1 MVITAYNE
9 NGGTDSTTVFS
20 FFLLYNSFRQDQ
32 VWRHIGGAALV
43 ILCITGNLELEKERM
58 REAGLVKEFRTIY
71 AEYKSIGK
79 EVYFLEDKIKIQ
91 HANSLLY
98 MRINCF
104 MGFPTE
110 THKLSGTTSPHPS
123 PLMNKNKGA

>member
-58 REAGLVKEFRTIY
+58 REAGLVKEFHTIY

-79 EVYFLEDKIKIQ
+79 EVYFLDDKIKIQ

-98 MRINCF
+98 M
-104 MGFPTE
+104 TQ
-110 THKLSGTTSPHPS
+110 TSHF
-123 PLMNKNKGA
+123 NKCLCILKIQ

>member
-1 MVITAYNE
+1 M
-9 NGGTDSTTVFS
+9 
-20 FFLLYNSFRQDQ
+20 
-32 VWRHIGGAALV
+32 
-43 ILCITGNLELEKERM
+43 ELEKERM

>member
-1 MVITAYNE
+1 
-9 NGGTDSTTVFS
+9 
-20 FFLLYNSFRQDQ
+20 
-32 VWRHIGGAALV
+32 
-43 ILCITGNLELEKERM
+43 M
-58 REAGLVKEFRTIY
+58 REAGLVKEFHTIY

-79 EVYFLEDKIKIQ
+79 EVYFLDDKIKIQ

-123 PLMNKNKGA
+123 SLMNKTRVNSIFTISF